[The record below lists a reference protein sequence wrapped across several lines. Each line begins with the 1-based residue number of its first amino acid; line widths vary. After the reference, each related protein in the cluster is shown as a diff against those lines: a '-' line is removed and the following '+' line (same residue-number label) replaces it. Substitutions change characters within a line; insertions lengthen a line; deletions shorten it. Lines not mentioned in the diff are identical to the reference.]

1 MLKKLILVSIL
12 LTGLVSMAEEVPVVI
27 TPVVKI
33 TTADKNLLEGDA
45 VDFKDVKTGEIITG
59 LVKELT
65 PNGFA
70 GQQASILINNFKYKN
85 SDKKLNGEIYIKGNE
100 HLKYQEVTNYGILPA
115 TYIIRGGEVILKPEK
130 TQLVVF
136 FSDYIDSENTPVKIT
151 PAQKISTSYDEIE
164 VGDKIKFQTV
174 KDVYKNGKLYIK
186 KGTTVYGLVDYVSE
200 NGWAYDNAQIDFKK
214 FYTKTFDGQKIVINS
229 PVSINGFDIIK
240 YKGKKVAQ
248 VFNYCGVLF
257 RGKEVEII
265 PKQDKIEFNIWLSP
279 AK

>member
-115 TYIIRGGEVILKPEK
+115 TYVIRGGEVILKPEK

-136 FSDYIDSENTPVKIT
+136 FSDYINSENTPVKIT

-186 KGTTVYGLVDYVSE
+186 KDTTVYGLVDYVSE

-214 FYTKTFDGQKIVINS
+214 FYTKTIDGQKIVINS

-265 PKQDKIEFNIWLSP
+265 PKQDKIEFNIWLYP

>member
-115 TYIIRGGEVILKPEK
+115 TYVIRGGEVILKPEK

-136 FSDYIDSENTPVKIT
+136 FSDYINSENTPVKIT

-174 KDVYKNGKLYIK
+174 KDVYKNGNI
-186 KGTTVYGLVDYVSE
+186 VYLAHPAVWYTAEGGIQALDIMLQDLESE
-200 NGWAYDNAQIDFKK
+200 LLD
-214 FYTKTFDGQKIVINS
+214 
-229 PVSINGFDIIK
+229 
-240 YKGKKVAQ
+240 
-248 VFNYCGVLF
+248 
-257 RGKEVEII
+257 
-265 PKQDKIEFNIWLSP
+265 
-279 AK
+279 